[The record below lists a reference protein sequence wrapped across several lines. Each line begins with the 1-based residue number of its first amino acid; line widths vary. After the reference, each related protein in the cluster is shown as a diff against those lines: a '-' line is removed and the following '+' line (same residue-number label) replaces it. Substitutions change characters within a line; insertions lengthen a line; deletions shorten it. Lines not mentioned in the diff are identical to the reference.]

1 MFSGEA
7 GCCSYSTGVRLTFLL
22 AFKLY
27 ASSFLVLSRA
37 QASPPPV
44 PQRVSLILQDLDF
57 SRVLPLWVGIG
68 WSAHF
73 SFSLHKGHCVTVNLL
88 SGGRLSGISHARRV
102 ESFVL
107 SLNKRREEKQPK
119 DPHLL
124 GGYRAGTP
132 ALDGSNVFPFG
143 ALPQPS
149 WDWELHPWECWCL

>member
-1 MFSGEA
+1 M
-7 GCCSYSTGVRLTFLL
+7 
-22 AFKLY
+22 
-27 ASSFLVLSRA
+27 
-37 QASPPPV
+37 
-44 PQRVSLILQDLDF
+44 
-57 SRVLPLWVGIG
+57 
-68 WSAHF
+68 
-73 SFSLHKGHCVTVNLL
+73 TVNLL
-88 SGGRLSGISHARRV
+88 SGGRLSGISHARRE

-149 WDWELHPWECWCL
+149 WDWELHPWERWCL